1 MATEGCQEV
10 HQENCEG
17 ICKGTA
23 PWYVRVVYR
32 LPSISVGVF
41 GTK

>member
-23 PWYVRVVYR
+23 PWYVRVV
-32 LPSISVGVF
+32 LPSP
-41 GTK
+41 